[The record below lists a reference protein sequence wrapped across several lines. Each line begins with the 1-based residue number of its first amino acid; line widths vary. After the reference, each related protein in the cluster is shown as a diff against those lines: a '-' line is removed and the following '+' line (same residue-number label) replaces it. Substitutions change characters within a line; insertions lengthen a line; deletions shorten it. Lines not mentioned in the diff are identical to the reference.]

1 MWKLGF
7 VSNQMVTGK
16 EAEAGRRW
24 SGPGISR
31 SGAGGALK
39 LLLYHT
45 ITRSLHAWSWIPHY
59 CVVANGLRAPRV
71 SVSGH
76 LDRFSG
82 LLKFHVLYYFLL
94 DLICI

>member
-1 MWKLGF
+1 
-7 VSNQMVTGK
+7 MVGAWHI
-16 EAEAGRRW
+16 EIRGR
-24 SGPGISR
+24 GC
-31 SGAGGALK
+31 LK

-45 ITRSLHAWSWIPHY
+45 ILYHTITLSLHAWSWIPHY

-82 LLKFHVLYYFLL
+82 LLKFHVLLFIRLNMYLTIMIQY
-94 DLICI
+94 IYTS

>member
-31 SGAGGALK
+31 SGAGGAAPSLPHNYAEFAHLVLDST
-39 LLLYHT
+39 LLCGGEWT
-45 ITRSLHAWSWIPHY
+45 
-59 CVVANGLRAPRV
+59 
-71 SVSGH
+71 
-76 LDRFSG
+76 
-82 LLKFHVLYYFLL
+82 
-94 DLICI
+94 